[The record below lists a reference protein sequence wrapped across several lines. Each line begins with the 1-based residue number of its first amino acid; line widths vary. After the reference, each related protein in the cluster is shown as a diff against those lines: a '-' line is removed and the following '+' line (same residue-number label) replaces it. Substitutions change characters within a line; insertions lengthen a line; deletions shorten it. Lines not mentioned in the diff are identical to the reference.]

1 MTLLQ
6 ALKMRRERQEY
17 ANVPLVQFLAGY
29 YQERVAEKIGV
40 ELGGEFRGAFE
51 EACAQGVPVV
61 LFDRRLSITTQRAKD
76 VLTRWDK
83 VRLFFELLG
92 GIFWL
97 PGEDEIARI
106 LTDQDKLRE
115 LMETLGKRYPTLKRV
130 IIDERD
136 RYMMYKLHEFSKN
149 CRSVVAI
156 VGAGHIPGICRIW
169 DEEVTD
175 ADMVQLSQS
184 SQHRRKTVPI
194 SFVLNARK

>member
-1 MTLLQ
+1 
-6 ALKMRRERQEY
+6 
-17 ANVPLVQFLAGY
+17 
-29 YQERVAEKIGV
+29 
-40 ELGGEFRGAFE
+40 
-51 EACAQGVPVV
+51 
-61 LFDRRLSITTQRAKD
+61 
-76 VLTRWDK
+76 
-83 VRLFFELLG
+83 
-92 GIFWL
+92 
-97 PGEDEIARI
+97 
-106 LTDQDKLRE
+106 
-115 LMETLGKRYPTLKRV
+115 METLGKRYPTLKRV